1 MSDDTT
7 AGPRDLPKPRRGG
20 DQASAENKLTA
31 AMRSAEAL
39 KMRLSRHTY
48 DEIADRLGY
57 SNRSAARKA
66 VEREIAKVPREAAKE
81 LLTQELEALDA
92 LQRTVMPLVL
102 SPGTMRN
109 GKPKAPDMW
118 ALDRVLAIMDRRARL
133 MGLDKIGDDSGVD
146 EFKRVLAQWA
156 EGIAREVAADEAAA
170 EPESEAVEA

>member
-31 AMRSAEAL
+31 AQRSAEAL

-48 DEIADRLGY
+48 DEIAAALGY

-92 LQRTVMPLVL
+92 LQRQVMPLVL
-102 SPGTMRN
+102 NPGTTRA

-146 EFKRVLAQWA
+146 EFKRVLAAWA
-156 EGIAREVAADEAAA
+156 GQIAAQVEADEAGGDDAPDAA
-170 EPESEAVEA
+170 A